1 MVCEP
6 KQRVALGKDVLEHLQ
21 PADARLG
28 SRLEAQLIALPSA
41 IMETHGAVL
50 YLVGDESDILLA
62 RRRLTTE
69 P

>member
-1 MVCEP
+1 M
-6 KQRVALGKDVLEHLQ
+6 RLEHG
-21 PADARLG
+21 D
-28 SRLEAQLIALPSA
+28 
-41 IMETHGAVL
+41 VL